1 MATLKGYLITGIA
14 TVVPLV
20 ATFYI
25 LWYLAQ
31 LLDGISQPIVVVV
44 LKRDIPGLGLL
55 LTLVIL
61 LLVGVFVSY
70 TVGKKAAELLDKVM
84 LRIPLSRSIYSI
96 IKNISDTFLSKDREF
111 GNVVLVR
118 FLPDVFVL
126 GFAGYR
132 SPSEVEAAT
141 SMKLTN
147 VFVPT
152 SPNPAT
158 GVVFLVS
165 DDRIMP
171 ANISP
176 DKAMGIILSAGFMGE
191 EGCKG
196 RPEDI

>member
-25 LWYLAQ
+25 LWYLIQ
-31 LLDGISQPIVVVV
+31 LIDGISQPMVVVI
-44 LKRDIPGLGLL
+44 LHRNIPGLG
-55 LTLVIL
+55 IL
-61 LLVGVFVSY
+61 ITVAILILVGIFVSY
-70 TVGKKAAELLDKVM
+70 AVGKKAAEILDRVM

-96 IKNISDTFLSKDREF
+96 IKNISDTFLSDTRSF
-111 GNVVLVR
+111 GNVVLVK

-126 GFAGYR
+126 GFVAGK
-132 SPSEVEAAT
+132 SPPEVDAAT
-141 SMKLTN
+141 SLRLMN

-165 DDRIMP
+165 EDRIVS
-171 ANISP
+171 ADIGAE
-176 DKAMGIILSAGFMGE
+176 KAMGIILSAGFMGE
-191 EGCKG
+191 EGSKDK
-196 RPEDI
+196 PQ

>member
-14 TVVPLV
+14 TVVPLM

-25 LWYLAQ
+25 LWYLIQ
-31 LLDGISQPIVVVV
+31 LIDGISQPIVVVF
-44 LKRDIPGLGLL
+44 LGRDIPGLGLII
-55 LTLVIL
+55 TLVIL

-70 TVGKKAAELLDKVM
+70 TVGKKAAEILDRVM

-96 IKNISDTFLSKDREF
+96 IKNISDTFLCEDRSF

-126 GFAGYR
+126 GFVGGK
-132 SPSEVEAAT
+132 SPAEIDKAT
-141 SMKLTN
+141 SLKLMN

-158 GVVFLVS
+158 GVIFLVPEERMVNL
-165 DDRIMP
+165 DM
-171 ANISP
+171 SP
-176 DKAMGIILSAGFMGE
+176 DRAMGIILSAGFMGDD
-191 EGCKG
+191 GSKDG
-196 RPEDI
+196 PQ